1 MRALVAIDLSQLP
14 PPQLIEALD
23 FESYAAAMQADFRLR
38 WPEFTAVLESEPVV
52 KLIEVFA
59 YRETLVR
66 NRANKAALATMLAR
80 AIGSDLDH
88 VGAGYACYRLALV
101 ENPRPFLTNPE
112 DWEIDDRYRRRIQLA
127 PEAFSVAG
135 PAGAYEYW
143 ALTREPGLFDVSAY
157 APPGGVARGE
167 VHVVVAGPGGADV
180 ADDVVTRLF
189 AMFAGEDIVPLT
201 DVVTVR
207 RAVRRDY
214 AVRQKLQVRRGPD
227 PAIIRADAIARVA
240 AYGTAR
246 QGIGET
252 VYRAGFVAASQRSGV
267 ENVIHFEPAADVV
280 CGADEIGRCTS
291 IDIEIEVL

>member
-1 MRALVAIDLSQLP
+1 MRQTTTIDLSQLP
-14 PPQLIEALD
+14 PPALVEELD
-23 FESYAAAMQADFRLR
+23 TESYVAAALADFRGR
-38 WPEFTAVLESEPVV
+38 FPAFTAILESEPVV

-66 NRANKAALATMLAR
+66 NRVNKAALATMLAR
-80 AIGSDLDH
+80 AIGGDLDH
-88 VGAGYACYRLALV
+88 VGAGYACYRQALV
-101 ENPRPFLTNPE
+101 ENPRPFPTNPE
-112 DWEIDDRYRRRIQLA
+112 DWESDDRYRRRIQLA

-167 VHVVVAGPGGADV
+167 VHVVAAGPGGADV

-207 RAVRRDY
+207 RAIRRDY
-214 AVRQKLQVRRGPD
+214 AVRQKLQARRGPD
-227 PAIIRADAIARVA
+227 PAIIRADAIARIA
-240 AYGTAR
+240 AYVSAR
-246 QGIGET
+246 QRIGET
-252 VYRAGFVAASQRSGV
+252 AYRTGFVAASKQGGV
-267 ENVIHFEPAADVV
+267 ENVIEIEPATDIV
-280 CGADEIGRCTS
+280 CAADEISRCTS
-291 IDIEIEVL
+291 IDVEIEVL